1 MVAMR
6 PVDEFLHSVQ
16 DSFAANR
23 ATSLVGLVLALAAAV
38 AIGWPASVWL
48 RRRRARRRRGQQV
61 REIAAR
67 ARLSDGQ
74 LADLHRIAETAAV
87 PLLDLMTVVSAF
99 EHATAKVL
107 AREPPTVHPEP
118 RSEHARVRQLR
129 LALGFSPLSP
139 HLWLLTTREVV
150 AGDTVTSGGS
160 RGHVAEV
167 NEASFA
173 VDWPVASA
181 PSVVA
186 DGVVT
191 LTIDRP
197 DDARYLV
204 RARALRVGPASVAPP
219 SSAASAPE
227 RAALTRVF
235 FAHDEQPERQQHRAY
250 MRLRLPPTLTARVQI
265 LERSDGPR
273 DVSAGP
279 AAEAAPASTATAT
292 IVDVSAGG
300 LALSLTAPADGRA
313 AVGHGATVRC
323 WFALD
328 AEATFDAIPALV
340 VSVETSGGARPGE
353 HLLHLAF
360 VAIEEARRDRLVAA
374 ITRLQIASRTPPAR

>member
-6 PVDEFLHSVQ
+6 PVDEFLRSVQ

-23 ATSLVGLVLALAAAV
+23 ATSLVGLVLVVAATI
-38 AIGWPASVWL
+38 AIGWPGSVWL
-48 RRRRARRRRGQQV
+48 RRRRARRRRGEQV

-67 ARLSDGQ
+67 AKLSEVQ
-74 LADLHRIAETAAV
+74 LADLHRIAEAAAV
-87 PLLDLMTVVSAF
+87 PLLDLMTVASVF

-107 AREPPTVHPEP
+107 AREPPTLHPEP
-118 RSEHARVRQLR
+118 RSEHGRVRQLR

-139 HLWLLTTREVV
+139 HLWLLTTRELV

-167 NEASFA
+167 DEATFA
-173 VDWPVASA
+173 VDWPVAGA
-181 PSVVA
+181 PSVVPDSA
-186 DGVVT
+186 VT
-191 LTIDRP
+191 LTIDRT

-204 RARALRVGPASVAPP
+204 RARVMQVGPAPLAPATP
-219 SSAASAPE
+219 AASAPE
-227 RAALTRVF
+227 RAPLTRVF
-235 FAHDEQPERQQHRAY
+235 FAHDERPERQQHRAY
-250 MRLRLPPTLTARVQI
+250 MRLRLPATLTARLQI
-265 LERSDGPR
+265 IERSEGPG
-273 DVSAGP
+273 DVPGGSAAG
-279 AAEAAPASTATAT
+279 AVPASATTAT

-300 LALSLTAPADGRA
+300 LALSLTTPPDGR

-340 VSVETSGGARPGE
+340 VSVEAGGGARPGE
-353 HLLHLAF
+353 QLLHLAF
-360 VAIEEARRDRLVAA
+360 IAIEEARRDRLVAA
-374 ITRLQIASRTPPAR
+374 ITRLQLAARTPGVR

>member
-1 MVAMR
+1 MR
-6 PVDEFLHSVQ
+6 PVDEFLRSVQ

-23 ATSLVGLVLALAAAV
+23 ANSLAGLALALAAAI

-67 ARLSDGQ
+67 AKLTDVQ
-74 LADLHRIAETAAV
+74 LADLHRIAETAAI
-87 PLLDLMTVVSAF
+87 PLLDIMTVVSAF

-107 AREPPTVHPEP
+107 AREAPTLHPEP

-139 HLWLLTTREVV
+139 HLWLVTTRELV
-150 AGDTVTSGGS
+150 AGDSVTSGGS

-167 NEASFA
+167 DEATFA
-173 VDWPVASA
+173 VDWPVESA
-181 PSVVA
+181 PGVGP
-186 DGVVT
+186 DGVVA

-204 RARALRVGPASVAPP
+204 RVRVMQVGPAPLAPATQ
-219 SSAASAPE
+219 AAGTPE

-250 MRLRLPPTLTARVQI
+250 MRLRLPPTLTARVHIVEQS
-265 LERSDGPR
+265 ESVG
-273 DVSAGP
+273 
-279 AAEAAPASTATAT
+279 EAPAGAAAAVPASAAHTT

-300 LALSLTAPADGRA
+300 LALALTRPPDGRA
-313 AVGHGATVRC
+313 VDHGATVRC

-328 AEATFDAIPALV
+328 AEATFDALPALV
-340 VSVETSGGARPGE
+340 VSVEPSGGARPGE
-353 HLLHLAF
+353 QLLHLAF
-360 VAIEEARRDRLVAA
+360 LAIEEARRDRLVAA
-374 ITRLQIASRTPPAR
+374 ITRLQLAARTAAPR